1 MARMDKQTAT
11 KAAIAIEFTKQRQ
24 LLEERIKEL
33 ELALAEKNNI
43 INEMKRESVL
53 YTTEEHIIKRVL
65 ELKAQG
71 HQYSVILDKL
81 KFSSLNTTIE
91 EIRNIC
97 LNTDSLSP
105 ELQLYYKTQ
114 VQAFEDSIKVNPELL
129 KDTLTK
135 RYEFLYNEASI
146 DLINAVEVEERR
158 RIRVEMKDHLKALN
172 EVLKNIVYDE
182 ESDIVKDEI
191 HKSMNDINKLQEN
204 MTFQVQEEY
213 IC

>member
-11 KAAIAIEFTKQRQ
+11 KAAMAIEFTKERQ
-24 LLEERIKEL
+24 LFEERIKEL